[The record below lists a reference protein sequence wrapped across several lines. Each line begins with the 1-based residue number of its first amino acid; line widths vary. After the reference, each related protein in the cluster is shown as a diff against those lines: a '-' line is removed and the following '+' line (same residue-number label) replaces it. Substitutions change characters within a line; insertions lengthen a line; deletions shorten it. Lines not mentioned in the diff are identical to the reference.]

1 MGAKYTKIETGLNVN
16 SLNNGDIIMIRNKKY
31 PTTAL
36 QRFIADKNKTLWTS
50 VGVVLNLPELES
62 QKYFFEISEL
72 HPHDNLISLLSGA
85 SVESGVRVVPLAERL
100 SGIKPGSVC
109 GVRKLNTNLRS
120 IESVRAP
127 QHYQLLQA
135 LNRTMRPQAEK
146 ITDQA
151 EAVTWVL
158 QKMGVILSP
167 KYHLSLPD
175 LRGSYINKIA
185 QPNVEYQPLEII
197 TTI

>member
-1 MGAKYTKIETGLNVN
+1 MGARYTKIENGLNVN

-36 QRFIADKNKTLWTS
+36 QRFVADKNKSLWNS
-50 VGVVLNLPELES
+50 VGVVLNLPEMEY
-62 QKYFFEISEL
+62 QKYLVEISDL
-72 HPHDNLISLLSGA
+72 HPHDNLASLLSGA

-100 SGIKPGSVC
+100 SGVKPGSVC
-109 GVRKLNTNLRS
+109 GVRRMVNEMRS
-120 IESVRAP
+120 VESVRAP
-127 QHYQLLQA
+127 QHYQILQA
-135 LNRTMRPQAEK
+135 LSRTLRPQAPK

-158 QKMGVILSP
+158 QKLGIILNP
-167 KYHLSLPD
+167 HYRLSLSD
-175 LRGSYINKIA
+175 LRGNYLNKIA
-185 QPNVEYQPLEII
+185 QPNIRYEPLEIV